1 MAIKKNKTTK
11 TYFFNLIP
19 IFMWEGTEGA
29 LQKIRPIIW
38 YEKKNDAA
46 SFTFS
51 LMYNWVCF
59 HLTMAA
65 NITFIKKTLFSHY
78 LITFVANIL
87 KM

>member
-1 MAIKKNKTTK
+1 MAINKNKTTK

-19 IFMWEGTEGA
+19 IFMWEGAEIA

-51 LMYNWVCF
+51 LMCNWVCF

-65 NITFIKKTLFSHY
+65 SITFNKKALFSHY